1 MRLCVL
7 LNSTV
12 SWVVSHASSIA
23 YDRMPANVLAPLCDN
38 GTALQARTSSSSSSS
53 SGSCTAVSH
62 KHTFGQAHR
71 QRTAAAAAAAA
82 ARAGLLRVARDMAP
96 SPMECDP
103 SMGGVGHRKE
113 GEMRGSLRA
122 HTAHRKPFSVRH
134 SALTKNGASEMR
146 FRS

>member
-1 MRLCVL
+1 MFL
-7 LNSTV
+7 
-12 SWVVSHASSIA
+12 
-23 YDRMPANVLAPLCDN
+23 PLSAT
-38 GTALQARTSSSSSSS
+38 TAQPYKHERAAEAAAAAAAVQRCRTR
-53 SGSCTAVSH
+53 T
-62 KHTFGQAHR
+62 HTFGQAHR

-134 SALTKNGASEMR
+134 LALTKNGATEMQ